1 MVLAGLSIAAF
12 PSLASARI
20 AYFTGSSGGM
30 GEIAA
35 PVELST
41 QTASSANQVSLGVSS
56 EGSPEDVAIA
66 PDGKTAYVVSN
77 EKVVP
82 IDIATNKAG
91 TAIPVP
97 LFGQAI
103 AITPDGR
110 FAYVVSAFATDVVT
124 KIDLATRAKVAEIPV
139 GDNLFG
145 VAVTPDG
152 RTVYV
157 VSSGDSSVY
166 PVDVATNVVGSAI
179 PVGSFPSAIAVTP
192 DGTSAYV
199 LRSGE
204 GKLVRINVGTNT
216 VAGSITGVSG
226 GQLAITPSGAKAYVV
241 GGTEATPV
249 DLTAGVAGTT
259 LVASTQGEFQDVA
272 ILPDG
277 SSAYMTTQTFEASI
291 PHGLMTPLATAS
303 EALQP
308 TFPLNASF
316 VQALAI
322 VPNQPP
328 HAAFSSSPSSPTPG
342 SAVSFNAGGST
353 DSDGSVVRYDWN
365 FGDGSSA
372 ANAGPTPSHTFAKG
386 GTYQVTVTETDNE
399 GCSVSLV
406 FTGQTAYCNGSS
418 VARATHP
425 VTVGGCPKVVGGATS
440 FVPKLRSSHV
450 VPGVRVRLAVNA
462 PAHLVVKST
471 LLWSR
476 EGHEGRA
483 GLGRISVDVKH
494 WRRIRLPI
502 PAELRS
508 SLPLGSKVRVN
519 LEINAKPHDG
529 STCLGSISRPTL
541 HVRVVKV
548 IPQAVQFGRP
558 R

>member
-1 MVLAGLSIAAF
+1 MVLAGLSIAAV
-12 PSLASARI
+12 PSLALGRT
-20 AYFTGSSGGM
+20 AYFTGATDSTP
-30 GEIAA
+30 IAA
-35 PVELST
+35 PIDLTTRTVGGHTTFS
-41 QTASSANQVSLGVSS
+41 GI
-56 EGSPEDVAIA
+56 EGAPSDVAIT
-66 PDGKTAYVVSN
+66 PDGKTAYVVSPSFPSYV
-77 EKVVP
+77 KP
-82 IDIATNKAG
+82 IDVATNVAG
-91 TAIPVP
+91 ANIPIA
-97 LFGQAI
+97 AI
-103 AITPDGR
+103 ANSIAIAPDGR
-110 FAYVVSAFATDVVT
+110 FAYVTSAFGSANAVSKIDLSTSSVTEISVGIEPLGIAITPDGKTAYVVCRGENAVFPIDLASGT
-124 KIDLATRAKVAEIPV
+124 VGAAIPLPPMSFPTSVAITPDGKTAYVAAPANEELARIDLATNTV
-139 GDNLFG
+139 G
-145 VAVTPDG
+145 
-152 RTVYV
+152 TVPNAP
-157 VSSGDSSVY
+157 G
-166 PVDVATNVVGSAI
+166 
-179 PVGSFPSAIAVTP
+179 FELAIAP
-192 DGTSAYV
+192 
-199 LRSGE
+199 
-204 GKLVRINVGTNT
+204 N
-216 VAGSITGVSG
+216 
-226 GQLAITPSGAKAYVV
+226 GAKAYVV
-241 GGTEATPV
+241 NSPDVTAVNLSTG
-249 DLTAGVAGTT
+249 TAGQITSSNSSN
-259 LVASTQGEFQDVA
+259 LEDVA

-277 SSAYMTTQTFEASI
+277 SHAYLTGFEQGSPFKA
-291 PHGLMTPLATAS
+291 LMTPLVTTTDTL
-303 EALQP
+303 EAP
-308 TFPLNASF
+308 FSLNASF
-316 VQALAI
+316 AGAIAI

-342 SAVSFNAGGST
+342 SVVSFNAGGST

-519 LEINAKPHDG
+519 LEINAKPRDG

>member
-1 MVLAGLSIAAF
+1 MRQGHRAVLSMVLAGLSIAAV
-12 PSLASARI
+12 PSLALGRT
-20 AYFTGSSGGM
+20 AYFTGATDSTP
-30 GEIAA
+30 IAA
-35 PVELST
+35 PIDLTTRTVGGHTTFS
-41 QTASSANQVSLGVSS
+41 GI
-56 EGSPEDVAIA
+56 EGAPSDVAIT
-66 PDGKTAYVVSN
+66 PDGKTAYVVSPSFPSYV
-77 EKVVP
+77 KP
-82 IDIATNKAG
+82 IDVATNVAG
-91 TAIPVP
+91 ANIPIA
-97 LFGQAI
+97 AI
-103 AITPDGR
+103 ANSIAIAPDGR
-110 FAYVVSAFATDVVT
+110 FAYVTSAFGSANAVSKIDLSTSSVT
-124 KIDLATRAKVAEIPV
+124 EISVGIEPLGIAITPDGKTAYVAAPANEELARIDLATNTV
-139 GDNLFG
+139 G
-145 VAVTPDG
+145 
-152 RTVYV
+152 TVPNAP
-157 VSSGDSSVY
+157 G
-166 PVDVATNVVGSAI
+166 
-179 PVGSFPSAIAVTP
+179 FELAIAP
-192 DGTSAYV
+192 
-199 LRSGE
+199 
-204 GKLVRINVGTNT
+204 N
-216 VAGSITGVSG
+216 
-226 GQLAITPSGAKAYVV
+226 GAKAYVV
-241 GGTEATPV
+241 NSPDVTAVNLSTG
-249 DLTAGVAGTT
+249 TAGQITSSNSSN
-259 LVASTQGEFQDVA
+259 LEDVA

-277 SSAYMTTQTFEASI
+277 SHAYLTGFEQGSPFKA
-291 PHGLMTPLATAS
+291 LMTPLVTTTDTL
-303 EALQP
+303 EAP
-308 TFPLNASF
+308 FSLNASF
-316 VQALAI
+316 AGAIAI

-342 SAVSFNAGGST
+342 SVVSFNAGGST

-519 LEINAKPHDG
+519 LEINAKPRDG